1 VSSPR
6 VRVRSRRKAMSVA
19 VTGAAT
25 PVGDR
30 IVRALLARSASG
42 AAIGT
47 VVGLSAERGGADGVH
62 WRLVDL
68 DSPDL
73 ARSLRGV
80 DALIH
85 VAVSTNLG
93 ADLKLS
99 ARTRRERATRQI
111 RTVVTSAAA
120 AGVARLV
127 VVTSAMT
134 YGASPANAVPLPED
148 APGCRP

>member
-1 VSSPR
+1 MSSPR
-6 VRVRSRRKAMSVA
+6 VRIRSRRTTMTVA

-30 IVRALLARSASG
+30 IVRALLARSAAG
-42 AAIGT
+42 VVIGT
-47 VVGLSAERGGADGVH
+47 VVGLGAERGGADGVH

-73 ARSLRGV
+73 AKSLRGV

-85 VAVSTNLG
+85 VAASTDLT
-93 ADLKLS
+93 ADLKMT

-111 RTVVTSAAA
+111 
-120 AGVARLV
+120 
-127 VVTSAMT
+127 
-134 YGASPANAVPLPED
+134 
-148 APGCRP
+148 

>member
-6 VRVRSRRKAMSVA
+6 VRVRSRRKAMTVA

-30 IVRALLARSASG
+30 IVRALLARSAAG

-47 VVGLSAERGGADGVH
+47 VVGLGAERGGADGVH

-73 ARSLRGV
+73 AKSLRGV

-85 VAVSTNLG
+85 VAASTDLA
-93 ADLKLS
+93 ADLKMT
-99 ARTRRERATRQI
+99 ARTRR
-111 RTVVTSAAA
+111 
-120 AGVARLV
+120 
-127 VVTSAMT
+127 
-134 YGASPANAVPLPED
+134 
-148 APGCRP
+148 